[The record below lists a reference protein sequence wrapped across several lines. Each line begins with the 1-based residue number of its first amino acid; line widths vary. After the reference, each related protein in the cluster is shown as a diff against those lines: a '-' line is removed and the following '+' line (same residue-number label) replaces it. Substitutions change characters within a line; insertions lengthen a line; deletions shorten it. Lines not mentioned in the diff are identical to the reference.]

1 MKFPVLTAQE
11 RAARLAPPTGKLRV
25 VIDSD
30 TYNEVDDQFAIAYAL
45 MSPERLNVEAVYAA
59 PFSSAFLAK
68 MMNADAGIPMTADL
82 QEGLE
87 QSYQEILHLFSL
99 LGRDPAG
106 MVFRGSPTYLTDRPS
121 RARPRA
127 TSCAGRTRATSRSMS
142 SPSARSRTSPRPF

>member
-68 MMNADAGIPMTADL
+68 MMNADAGIPMTANL

-106 MVFRGSPTYLTDRPS
+106 MVFRPS